1 MLNSILLDRS
11 CDDIL
16 LDIGMPV
23 LHNGCRFNTRV
34 IALNGAILLLRA
46 KLYLAQE
53 GNCERAPISMRD
65 SH

>member
-34 IALNGAILLLRA
+34 IALNGTILLLRA

-53 GNCERAPISMRD
+53 GNCERASISTRD